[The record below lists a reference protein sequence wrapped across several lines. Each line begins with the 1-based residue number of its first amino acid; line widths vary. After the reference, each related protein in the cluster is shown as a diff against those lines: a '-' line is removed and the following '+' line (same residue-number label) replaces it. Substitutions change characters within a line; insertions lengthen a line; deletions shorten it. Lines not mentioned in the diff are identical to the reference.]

1 MSVIF
6 CTFVAD
12 LEKNQAMTAEEQK
25 MLNDLVKM
33 NQDLANR
40 IQEQANQIAWLQR
53 QLFGRKSEKLPIVDS
68 NQLSLFEET
77 ISQETVEAQQFA
89 SDQIEK

>member
-1 MSVIF
+1 MSDIF
-6 CTFVAD
+6 CTFVVD
-12 LEKNQAMTAEEQK
+12 LERKGAMTAEEQK

-53 QLFGRKSEKLPIVDS
+53 QLFKMHFNVCLLLTVIYKIRLRNSQPYFCISTIV
-68 NQLSLFEET
+68 
-77 ISQETVEAQQFA
+77 VRG
-89 SDQIEK
+89 